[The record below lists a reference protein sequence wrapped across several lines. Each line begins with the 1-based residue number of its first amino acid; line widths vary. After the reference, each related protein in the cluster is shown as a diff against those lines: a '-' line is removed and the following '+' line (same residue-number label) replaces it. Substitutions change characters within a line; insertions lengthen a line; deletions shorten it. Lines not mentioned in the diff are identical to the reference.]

1 MDDLLPDVPIST
13 DSEETW
19 WAQKDCMSSLELD
32 SPTKSG
38 STDGKDLDT
47 QTDTVDGETNDR
59 KTHSSDDEKSKFA
72 DSYNENGNSDGRDGA
87 ESGDSAG
94 MAIVVVTT

>member
-1 MDDLLPDVPIST
+1 
-13 DSEETW
+13 
-19 WAQKDCMSSLELD
+19 MSSLELD

-47 QTDTVDGETNDR
+47 QTDTVDGETNDP
-59 KTHSSDDEKSKFA
+59 KTHPSDDEKSKSA
-72 DSYNENGNSDGRDGA
+72 YSYNENDNLGGRDGP

>member
-1 MDDLLPDVPIST
+1 MDDLLPGLPE
-13 DSEETW
+13 SEEKW

-38 STDGKDLDT
+38 STDVKDLDT
-47 QTDTVDGETNDR
+47 QTDTVDGETNGP
-59 KTHSSDDEKSKFA
+59 KTHPSDDEKSTCA
-72 DSYNENGNSDGRDGA
+72 YSYNENDNLGGRDGP